1 MKKGIGSLVALSW
14 FFSVSLLALGQPTS
28 RVATIGW
35 LAISAGP
42 SDPAVQALRAGLLDV
57 GYIEGRD
64 FRLQHRSADGHLERL
79 PLLADD
85 LVKRHADVILTA
97 SPEATRAAMQATTA
111 IPIVIVAHNHDPV
124 ALGLIQSFNRPGGN
138 VTGLTVRNT
147 QLAGKRLELLKEAI
161 PSVSR
166 VAVFWDSF
174 GSAELQALKP
184 GAESLGIQLH
194 LIDLSDAYDL
204 RRAFR
209 EAKAHKADAITVLGS
224 APLYVRSHQLGEMA
238 LENRVPLVG
247 AYRDLVVAGGF
258 MSYST
263 DIKDGFYRS
272 AYFVDRLLKGAR
284 ATELPFEQTANVK
297 LVLNAKTAEVLGIQ
311 VPQSILLRA
320 DQVLR

>member
-1 MKKGIGSLVALSW
+1 
-14 FFSVSLLALGQPTS
+14 
-28 RVATIGW
+28 
-35 LAISAGP
+35 
-42 SDPAVQALRAGLLDV
+42 
-57 GYIEGRD
+57 
-64 FRLQHRSADGHLERL
+64 
-79 PLLADD
+79 
-85 LVKRHADVILTA
+85 
-97 SPEATRAAMQATTA
+97 MQATTT

-124 ALGLIQSFNRPGGN
+124 ALGLIQSFNGPGGN

-147 QLAGKRLELLKEAI
+147 LLAGKRLELLKEAI

-184 GAESLGIQLH
+184 AAESLGIQLH
-194 LIDLSDAYDL
+194 LIDLSAAYDL

-224 APLYVRSHQLGEMA
+224 APLYVRSRQLGEMA

-284 ATELPFEQTANVK
+284 AAELPFEQTANVK